1 MPEILKIL
9 KRIKQKR
16 VAKVVEEVDT
26 EKDAKNDKDTG
37 EVANAEDIKVSMST
51 DKNVIVDTK
60 RNAFVVLCYDENSL
74 KPEKIV
80 RKVRKKSN
88 LIQKTAESENHN
100 KITSYFNAKAVKND
114 PPGDPPNQCS
124 VNSSLNFQRD
134 QNHIIQHS
142 EN

>member
-88 LIQKTAESENHN
+88 LFKKRQKV
-100 KITSYFNAKAVKND
+100 KI
-114 PPGDPPNQCS
+114 
-124 VNSSLNFQRD
+124 
-134 QNHIIQHS
+134 IIKLRLILMPKPSKMTPLETHRI
-142 EN
+142 NVV

>member
-74 KPEKIV
+74 KSEKIV

-88 LIQKTAESENHN
+88 LFKKRQKV
-100 KITSYFNAKAVKND
+100 KI
-114 PPGDPPNQCS
+114 
-124 VNSSLNFQRD
+124 
-134 QNHIIQHS
+134 IIKLRLILMPKPSKMTPLETHRI
-142 EN
+142 NVV